1 MPWWGW
7 LLLAFGFLLAE
18 LMAAGGFY
26 FIFFGISA
34 LLIAGLNG
42 IFGLPAFVQ
51 WLLFSVISVAALLFF
66 RRPLL
71 RKFKLNGAH
80 KQVDSLVGQTAVAL
94 EEIAAGGFG
103 KAELRGTAWAAKNV
117 GTATLVLQQRCIV
130 EQVDGLM
137 LLVRSD

>member
-34 LLIAGLNG
+34 LLIAGLDG
-42 IFGLPAFVQ
+42 LFDLPASVQ
-51 WLLFSVISVAALLFF
+51 WLLFSVISVAALLLF

-71 RKFKLNGAH
+71 EKFKLNGAH
-80 KQVDSLVGQTAVAL
+80 KQVDSLVGQTAFAL

-103 KAELRGTAWAAKNV
+103 KAELRGTTWNARNV
-117 GTATLVLQQRCIV
+117 GASALAFEQRCTV

-137 LLVRSD
+137 LLVRGD